1 MTSARRSGSWPSL
14 SSHKPLNRQKVFA
27 SLIRWVLAPLVLWV
41 SGFFTANFV
50 LGGQYSWPQTSRVLV
65 LTATVLI
72 LSYEFVYKEQ
82 LSLNVSAGQAKAA
95 VVYACLL
102 PYLVGWATM
111 LARWIW

>member
-1 MTSARRSGSWPSL
+1 MTSARRSGLWL
-14 SSHKPLNRQKVFA
+14 FFASHKLMNRQRVFA
-27 SLIRWVLAPLVLWV
+27 GVIRWALAPLVLWV

-82 LSLNVSAGQAKAA
+82 LSLKVSAGQAKGA

-102 PYLVGWATM
+102 PYLAGWAAM
-111 LARWIW
+111 LAWWIW

>member
-1 MTSARRSGSWPSL
+1 MTFAYQSGAGPSF
-14 SSHKPLNRQKVFA
+14 SSQNPMNPHRVFA
-27 SLIRWVLAPLVLWV
+27 SIIQWVVTPLVLGV

-82 LSLNVSAGQAKAA
+82 LALHVSAGQAKTA
-95 VVYACLL
+95 VIYACLL
-102 PYLVGWATM
+102 PYLAGWAAM